1 MDESCIDGGN
11 NQPPPP
17 PPPPAQPPLG
27 KFPDPPLY
35 DLVTGLPSPPQPGYR
50 AASDDGGGGGGDPL
64 LSQSSPPRP
73 PRYTSILNVCEE
85 AIMRP
90 SRKCKL
96 RLFVIS
102 PLVLFSLGLFTQQ
115 QRQTLL

>member
-1 MDESCIDGGN
+1 MDESCIDDDN
-11 NQPPPP
+11 NQPP

-35 DLVTGLPSPPQPGYR
+35 DLVTGLPAPPQPGYR
-50 AASDDGGGGGGDPL
+50 AASDDGGGGGGGGGGEAL

-73 PRYTSILNVCEE
+73 PRYASIINVCEE

-96 RLFVIS
+96 RVFV
-102 PLVLFSLGLFTQQ
+102 
-115 QRQTLL
+115 